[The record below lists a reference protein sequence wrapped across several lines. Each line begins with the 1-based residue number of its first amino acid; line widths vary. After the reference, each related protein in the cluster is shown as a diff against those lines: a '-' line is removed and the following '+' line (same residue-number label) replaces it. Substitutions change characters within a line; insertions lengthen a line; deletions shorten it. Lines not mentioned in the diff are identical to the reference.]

1 MCVALVL
8 ALALFVFL
16 IFALF
21 HSRCHTLYWNFL
33 FLILFLLVLLFF
45 LLLCSPLSFF
55 LSGHVLDAVK
65 RWQYFLLRET
75 LGAPARIPSVVCSA
89 RKAAWVCAC
98 GLEIGTWQGFYVLRD
113 DISGG
118 RTHIIFGIF
127 FLDPWSLFSVV

>member
-45 LLLCSPLSFF
+45 LLFCSPLSFF
-55 LSGHVLDAVK
+55 SLWTCTG
-65 RWQYFLLRET
+65 RGET
-75 LGAPARIPSVVCSA
+75 LAVFPA
-89 RKAAWVCAC
+89 K
-98 GLEIGTWQGFYVLRD
+98 G
-113 DISGG
+113 
-118 RTHIIFGIF
+118 
-127 FLDPWSLFSVV
+127 DPWSRSTNPECRVQCEEGRVGVRLRA

>member
-1 MCVALVL
+1 MRRFSSSSRPLCLPYFRTLPLPLPHPVL
-8 ALALFVFL
+8 ELPFPHPISSCAS
-16 IFALF
+16 I
-21 HSRCHTLYWNFL
+21 
-33 FLILFLLVLLFF
+33 
-45 LLLCSPLSFF
+45 LSFF